1 MLAKSSVQKVQIF
14 EDDPAKIGE
23 QTVLIDLR
31 ENWINVTH
39 CDLELSM
46 SLINWYQL
54 VQLVES
60 TKAKSK
66 TK

>member
-14 EDDPAKIGE
+14 EDDPTKIGE

-54 VQLVES
+54 VQLVEC

-66 TK
+66 IK